1 MHPEKFVPQVNFC
14 RWFLQR
20 HCVDEPV
27 FPWRILFT
35 YEAKPTREDVINFH
49 NSHVW
54 DDENP
59 YATRPHGFQQHYGFW
74 MNVLLGHNFFHLISR
89 WCVLEI
95 PWPHTA
101 RALGRCATACVS
113 KHVVSARWCTTSF
126 CCSSFSSSGLKIWAN
141 MDRLWWPNCLPCTF
155 TRSASARLLPIGP
168 HEELGLQDPCGFR
181 EGSAGTGYVYG
192 EYWTTSY
199 CSSCVPEHDT

>member
-49 NSHVW
+49 NSHFW

-59 YATRPHGFQQHYGFW
+59 HATCPHDFQQHYGSTWGMGFW
-74 MNVLLGHNFFHLISR
+74 MDVLLSHNIFHLISPMMHA
-89 WCVLEI
+89 WNSLNTYCMGSWKMCYCMCIKTNDFSTMVHHLI
-95 PWPHTA
+95 
-101 RALGRCATACVS
+101 LM
-113 KHVVSARWCTTSF
+113 
-126 CCSSFSSSGLKIWAN
+126 CSLRPSGPKILAN
-141 MDRLWWPNCLPCTF
+141 MDRSWWPNCLACTF
-155 TRSASARLLPIGP
+155 TCI
-168 HEELGLQDPCGFR
+168 C
-181 EGSAGTGYVYG
+181 
-192 EYWTTSY
+192 
-199 CSSCVPEHDT
+199 